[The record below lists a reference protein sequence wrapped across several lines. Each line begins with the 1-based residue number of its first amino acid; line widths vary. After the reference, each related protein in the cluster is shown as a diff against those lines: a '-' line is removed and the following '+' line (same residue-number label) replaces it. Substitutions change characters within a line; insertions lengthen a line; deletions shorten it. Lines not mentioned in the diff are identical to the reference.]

1 MPALSPPLFR
11 PRSLVP
17 PIALKSLG
25 TALLGLGLHLALT
38 QPVLAAG
45 TLDLLREARPLELL
59 PQVPGNS
66 PTAEAFSRRT
76 QASQASQDPD
86 RPLPAASVPPG
97 PRVEVKGFRISG
109 ARQVPEP
116 ELQARL
122 ADALGQRLDFGQL
135 QALIQRLR
143 GVYARYGL
151 SAVEV
156 ILPRQKAQDGLIEI
170 AISEGRIGRSA
181 LITTRPSDEPELRAW
196 TPAMQAGQPL
206 DLNAIERDLIALSTI
221 EGLSSEVRLAPG
233 EQPGSSD
240 LSLEAQRTRSW
251 RGEISLDNSN
261 ALIGAPTQ
269 LRARADWINP
279 TRLGSRLQVGLDA
292 GESGLGRLGLTG
304 SLQQADGTAMSA
316 ELAWLGFSID
326 QPLSGEMVLNEPNHQ
341 TGHGTLLALQLL
353 STPVLEASRRTQ
365 SRVRLEWMR
374 GFDELRSG
382 YQVGYYASYP
392 DVYVTG
398 IEHSLESTRQTQG
411 SVSFGLLDQARTD
424 QGLRSSIDL
433 SVTLGYFE
441 GRGVP
446 WADRPDLYQ
455 AGQPLPPSTAQKDST
470 GIYSRVLGR
479 GALSQPFAPGW
490 GFNARADLQWSSA
503 ALPRHEQL
511 VLTGPMGVRAYALD
525 DQRADQGLRA
535 SVEARRSTG
544 RVEGFVF
551 ADLGWGMASATPEQ
565 RLTFA
570 PTEWFNLAGAGLGF
584 ELRLTPGARL
594 NAQFA
599 WKIDTATAEMR
610 TPQFWFTLKQSF

>member
-1 MPALSPPLFR
+1 MPALSPSPFR

-17 PIALKSLG
+17 PITLKGLG
-25 TALLGLGLHLALT
+25 AALLGLGLHLALT

-59 PQVPGNS
+59 PQVHGNS
-66 PTAEAFSRRT
+66 PSAEAFSRRT
-76 QASQASQDPD
+76 QASQAGLDPD

-97 PRVEVKGFRISG
+97 PSVEVKGFRISG

-316 ELAWLGFSID
+316 ELAWLGFGIE
-326 QPLSGEMVLNEPNHQ
+326 QPLSGEVALGTVPNHQ

-353 STPVLEASRRTQ
+353 STPVLEASHRTQ

-374 GFDELRSG
+374 GLDEIESG
-382 YQVGYYASYP
+382 SNLFYPTPHVAS
-392 DVYVTG
+392 
-398 IEHSLESTRQTQG
+398 SQSLLESISQTHG
-411 SVSFGLLDQARTD
+411 SVGFGLLEQLRTEA
-424 QGLRSSIDL
+424 GLRRSIDL
-433 SVTLGYFE
+433 SITLGYFE

-446 WADRPDLYQ
+446 WADWPDLYQ

-470 GIYSRVLGR
+470 GIYSRVLAR

-490 GFNARADLQWSSA
+490 SFNARADLQWSSA

-511 VLTGPMGVRAYALD
+511 VLTGPMGVRAYARD

-594 NAQFA
+594 NTQFA
-599 WKIDTATAEMR
+599 WKIDAATAEMR